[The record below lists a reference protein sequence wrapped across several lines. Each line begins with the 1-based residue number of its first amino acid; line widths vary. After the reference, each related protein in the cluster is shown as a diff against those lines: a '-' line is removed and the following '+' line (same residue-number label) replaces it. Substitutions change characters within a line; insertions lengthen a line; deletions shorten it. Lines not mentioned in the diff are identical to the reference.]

1 MNAPKEGQ
9 FESTQPI
16 VAAKTCGDCRHRK
29 PEVNRCL
36 RHSTEDMPITMY
48 AHDVACAHFEQIQST
63 AAPTMIFNDHPDV
76 DSFRDKLIERLEA
89 RTKEINADID
99 HESIEGGNAIKREFL
114 RSALTELESLK
125 TWVIATKL
133 A

>member
-1 MNAPKEGQ
+1 MNPQKEGQ

-48 AHDVACAHFEQIQST
+48 AHDVACAHFEQILAT
-63 AAPTMIFNDHPDV
+63 AAPNAERIMYADDQ
-76 DSFRDKLIERLEA
+76 FRNALIQRIES
-89 RTKEINADID
+89 RTKEINSDID

-114 RSALTELESLK
+114 RSALTELEALK